1 MILITELT
9 REEKTAVVNKFFS
22 ELADILSEKY
32 GCDIK
37 IWAIPKSKEDTKD
50 EARGTESA

>member
-1 MILITELT
+1 MNGTELT